1 MTTEGP
7 LTGHRLVVTRAVDQA
22 APLADALI
30 DQGAEVVLLPMVA
43 IVDPTDGGAALAAAA
58 ARLGD
63 YDRIVVTSP
72 NGARR
77 LLDIAGNLPVADW
90 PPVAAIGPATAG
102 PLQAAGAPVDLV
114 PGEAVAES
122 LLNALPD
129 PPDDGGRLLLVRAES
144 AREVLPAGLVAA
156 GWDLEVVAAYR
167 NVEPAVE
174 GPVLA
179 EARTAEAVTFTAA
192 SAVRR
197 YHDLAEGPRPIDALC
212 IGPVSGRLARNL
224 GFRVAEA
231 NPHSVSGLVEAA
243 CRWAQ
248 SRGGFR
254 RLS

>member
-1 MTTEGP
+1 MTTGGP

-22 APLADALI
+22 PPLADALI

-77 LLDIAGNLPVADW
+77 LLDV
-90 PPVAAIGPATAG
+90 V
-102 PLQAAGAPVDLV
+102 GAPVDLV

-129 PPDDGGRLLLVRAES
+129 PPGDGGRLLLVRAES
-144 AREVLPAGLVAA
+144 AREVLPAGLGAA

-197 YHDLAEGPRPIDALC
+197 YHDLAGGPRPGDALC
-212 IGPVSGRLARNL
+212 IGPVSGGLARNL

-243 CRWAQ
+243 CRWAG

>member
-1 MTTEGP
+1 
-7 LTGHRLVVTRAVDQA
+7 
-22 APLADALI
+22 
-30 DQGAEVVLLPMVA
+30 MVA
-43 IVDPTDGGAALAAAA
+43 IVDPTDGGAALAVAA

-77 LLDIAGNLPVADW
+77 LLDVAENLPAANW
-90 PPVAAIGPATAG
+90 PPVAAIGLATAG
-102 PLQAAGAPVDLV
+102 PLQAAGALVDLV
-114 PGEAVAES
+114 PGKAVAES

-129 PPDDGGRLLLVRAES
+129 PPDGGGQLLLVRAES
-144 AREVLPAGLVAA
+144 AREVLPAGLIDA
-156 GWDLEVVAAYR
+156 GWHLEVVAAYR

-197 YHDLAEGPRPIDALC
+197 YHNLAGGPSPVDALC
-212 IGPVSGRLARNL
+212 IGPISGGLAREL
-224 GFRVAEA
+224 GFQVAEA

-243 CRWAQ
+243 CRWAR

-254 RLS
+254 RLF

>member
-179 EARTAEAVTFTAA
+179 EAQTAEAVTFTAA

-197 YHDLAEGPRPIDALC
+197 YHDLAGGPRPVDALC
-212 IGPVSGRLARNL
+212 IGPVSGGLARNL

-243 CRWAQ
+243 CRWAR

>member
-7 LTGHRLVVTRAVDQA
+7 LTGHRLVVTRAVEQA
-22 APLADALI
+22 APLAEALI

-72 NGARR
+72 NGAHR

-102 PLQAAGAPVDLV
+102 PFQAVGAPVDLV

-156 GWDLEVVAAYR
+156 GWDVAVGAAYR
-167 NVEPAVE
+167 NGDPAVE

-179 EARTAEAVTFTAA
+179 EAR
-192 SAVRR
+192 SA
-197 YHDLAEGPRPIDALC
+197 
-212 IGPVSGRLARNL
+212 
-224 GFRVAEA
+224 
-231 NPHSVSGLVEAA
+231 
-243 CRWAQ
+243 
-248 SRGGFR
+248 
-254 RLS
+254 